1 MRKWTT
7 VRTVDM
13 PATNVELKAA
23 GRETLAVKQVLVF
36 PFGFARRA

>member
-23 GRETLAVKQVLVF
+23 GRETLAVK
-36 PFGFARRA
+36 